1 VISAAYQR
9 ELAEAFGGTQDLKA
23 TPSGFIDTP
32 EGQAFL
38 QQRMTPMSPDEIAE
52 QAQPS
57 PGAQPEPIPRDIPSP
72 QVPPPPGMP
81 RPTLP
86 MPGVEEDQPEDAQ
99 FQEDILDASAR
110 SFGGRQRVPT
120 DDDII
125 GLFEG
130 RGVPVSQ
137 LSEEEAQA
145 QLDDIVSKLEEE
157 PVELTEEEEKRFRDL
172 VGRLRR

>member
-1 VISAAYQR
+1 
-9 ELAEAFGGTQDLKA
+9 
-23 TPSGFIDTP
+23 
-32 EGQAFL
+32 
-38 QQRMTPMSPDEIAE
+38 
-52 QAQPS
+52 
-57 PGAQPEPIPRDIPSP
+57 
-72 QVPPPPGMP
+72 
-81 RPTLP
+81 

>member
-1 VISAAYQR
+1 M
-9 ELAEAFGGTQDLKA
+9 
-23 TPSGFIDTP
+23 P
-32 EGQAFL
+32 E
-38 QQRMTPMSPDEIAE
+38 
-52 QAQPS
+52 
-57 PGAQPEPIPRDIPSP
+57 
-72 QVPPPPGMP
+72 
-81 RPTLP
+81 
-86 MPGVEEDQPEDAQ
+86 VEEDRPEDAQ
-99 FQEDILDASAR
+99 SPIQEDILDASAR
-110 SFGGRQRVPT
+110 SLGGRPDPGPT

-172 VGRLRR
+172 VERLRR